1 MEVSYLWRLAMKVFK
16 AVKSLNPDFNA
27 HVFQEMFT
35 LCLEKK
41 CLSH

>member
-1 MEVSYLWRLAMKVFK
+1 MEVSHLWRLAIKVFK

-27 HVFQEMFT
+27 HVFQERFT

-41 CLSH
+41 